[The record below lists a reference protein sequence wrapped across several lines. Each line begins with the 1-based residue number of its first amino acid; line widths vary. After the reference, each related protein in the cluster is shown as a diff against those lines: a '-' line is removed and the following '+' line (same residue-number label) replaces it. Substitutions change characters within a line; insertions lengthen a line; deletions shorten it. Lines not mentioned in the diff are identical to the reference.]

1 MQESKTSP
9 ICQTQHQT
17 KLGSF
22 LECKVGLTLKNWLVL
37 GAIGN
42 FLEKGKPVDVIY
54 HSNPNKKKKLI
65 TS

>member
-1 MQESKTSP
+1 M
-9 ICQTQHQT
+9 T
-17 KLGSF
+17 KWDLP
-22 LECKVGLTLKNWLVL
+22 LEHKVGLTLKNWLVL

-54 HSNPNKKKKLI
+54 HFNPNKKKKLI